1 MKAPDS
7 FSKDGIVEQIR
18 LVLTQFTDETISI
31 SLAVLVVVFAALIA
45 YWFYNRRKFHQL
57 SHQIPASVVKNY
69 LDSIIANSTAL
80 KSSLFRGGGLEL
92 GEGIPSIIPTS
103 DLPSGGVAVGS
114 DQSEELA
121 QKNAEI
127 ANLKSLLGQKDATIA
142 ELEKMLEAARASNGG
157 GISEE
162 EANIM
167 KGEIESLKNQLEE
180 ANTALEAAKASGG
193 SGDSGAMQAE
203 VDKISSE
210 RDELKERLME
220 YEIIEEDLAN
230 LKKFQQEN
238 EQLKKT
244 IEELR
249 GGAPAGDTTDDIP
262 AEEPVAQEEPVEE
275 EPAPVEEEPT
285 PEPPPEMTADD
296 NPAADDSATEAAAEE
311 NPDVPTNEGD
321 QKSADELLSEFEK
334 MLG

>member
-1 MKAPDS
+1 MKDITYMIAETINS
-7 FSKDGIVEQIR
+7 TSIMVVLSV
-18 LVLTQFTDETISI
+18 LVLILTAI
-31 SLAVLVVVFAALIA
+31 IA
-45 YWFYNRRKFHQL
+45 YWLYNKRKFNQL
-57 SHQIPASVVKNY
+57 THQIPASVVKNY

-103 DLPSGGVAVGS
+103 DLPSGGVAVAS
-114 DQSEELA
+114 DQSEEIA

-142 ELEKMLEAARASNGG
+142 ELEKMLEAARTSNGG

-167 KGEIESLKNQLEE
+167 RGEIDSLKKQLEE
-180 ANTALEAAKASGG
+180 ANTALEAAKAAGG
-193 SGDSGAMQAE
+193 GGASSE
-203 VDKISSE
+203 DLDKAIAE
-210 RDELKERLME
+210 RDELKERLIE

-244 IEELR
+244 IEELK
-249 GGAPAGDTTDDIP
+249 GGAPV
-262 AEEPVAQEEPVEE
+262 AEEELAAEAPAPDPEPPAAEEAPAEE
-275 EPAPVEEEPT
+275 EPAP
-285 PEPPPEMTADD
+285 EPPPEATAEE

-311 NPDVPTNEGD
+311 KPDVPTNEGD